1 MKEWK
6 SYPEY
11 MTAISHFINLW
22 RTPNKEKLFSLISGA
37 PVAADVEVN
46 VLRAEGGLHTES
58 SWLQINKVFFF
69 DMLKQQKLWSMEGN
83 NKKVSLLK
91 SQGEFNPLSAAKQK
105 TPLDLD
111 TLMGYSSLL
120 VPLLGESRWVLC

>member
-1 MKEWK
+1 
-6 SYPEY
+6 

-22 RTPNKEKLFSLISGA
+22 RTPNKEKLFSLTSGA

-69 DMLKQQKLWSMEGN
+69 DMLIQQKL
-83 NKKVSLLK
+83 
-91 SQGEFNPLSAAKQK
+91 
-105 TPLDLD
+105 
-111 TLMGYSSLL
+111 
-120 VPLLGESRWVLC
+120 